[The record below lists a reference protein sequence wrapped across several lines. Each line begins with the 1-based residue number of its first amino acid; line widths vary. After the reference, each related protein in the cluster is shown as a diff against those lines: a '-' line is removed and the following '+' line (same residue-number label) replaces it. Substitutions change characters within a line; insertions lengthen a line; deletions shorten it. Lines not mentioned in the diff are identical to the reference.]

1 MKIVITG
8 GHHSSALPVIEEFRS
23 KYPGTEIHWF
33 GHRRS
38 AASDKHDSLEFKEIT
53 SLNIPFYDLK
63 AGKVYKTFNIIRLLR
78 VPLGF
83 LQACKWLLKIK
94 PDVILSFGGY
104 LAVPTVISG
113 WFLGIPS
120 ITHEQ
125 TVVVGYANK
134 LLSKFVKKICIG
146 WKDSEKFFPAS
157 KVIYSGVP
165 LRKSVFEIGSD
176 SFNSDNNLPTIYIT
190 AGKAGSHTI
199 NEVVKEALPEL
210 LSICN
215 VIHQSGDHSKFNDY
229 DQLEMIYK
237 EVGGLAN
244 GKLYLRKFVMDDE
257 IGEAFNKASVVVSR
271 SGAHTITELL
281 ALEKPCVLIPIPW
294 KRT

>member
-1 MKIVITG
+1 MSKKRQKRG
-8 GHHSSALPVIEEFRS
+8 IE
-23 KYPGTEIHWF
+23 
-33 GHRRS
+33 
-38 AASDKHDSLEFKEIT
+38 SLEKQIENMRDNFTNMVVHE
-53 SLNIPFYDLK
+53 
-63 AGKVYKTFNIIRLLR
+63 LR
-78 VPLGF
+78 APLVS
-83 LQACKWLLKIK
+83 IK
-94 PDVILSFGGY
+94 G
-104 LAVPTVISG
+104 TV
-113 WFLGIPS
+113 
-120 ITHEQ
+120 T
-125 TVVVGYANK
+125 
-134 LLSKFVKKICIG
+134 LLSRSTLGKEDADKM
-146 WKDSEKFFPAS
+146 
-157 KVIYSGVP
+157 
-165 LRKSVFEIGSD
+165 FEILKESANTMLEEVGQLLD
-176 SFNSDNNLPTIYIT
+176 AAKID
-190 AGKAGSHTI
+190 AGRFIIIKDLADI

-294 KRT
+294 VSHNEQKENALILQKYGLAEILEEKDLNEGSLFASVTKVLGHLQNYKLNDGGAASAVNLKAPEIIAYETYELADKLAQSNTK